1 VFSDNE
7 NQVVG
12 DDSDSDGFLSEVW
25 ILLFRLESVFSSYKV
40 MILKFSAA

>member
-25 ILLFRLESVFSSYKV
+25 ILLFRVESV
-40 MILKFSAA
+40 